1 MAVFNPSVPGRSVR
15 ENRKALVWSRE
26 ISVAH
31 FSTIALATRILVDLK
46 RVQVLENFIHGVCRL
61 RCDGAF
67 LSHVKR
73 NNNNFEIMIPKC

>member
-31 FSTIALATRILVDLK
+31 FRTIALATRILVDLK
-46 RVQVLENFIHGVCRL
+46 KKKNYAL
-61 RCDGAF
+61 RC
-67 LSHVKR
+67 LSGNYKKTHCIYFGGLVKK
-73 NNNNFEIMIPKC
+73 N